1 MDRPDVRLKDM
12 SEQEDIQQETVSDAN
27 KKQTKHSVKHSVF
40 IYVTIMFGAVVLL
53 ILLSHFIQQRNSSRT
68 ISSITEQHGKFSTQ
82 ALDNIEE
89 LQNRN
94 IELMEELSSAQARIE
109 ELENEVENARQQL
122 TDELKNTEEVL
133 TAKYNELSKEKQ
145 ALEYLLD
152 AETALNQGDNTT
164 AREKLRLLESVADCL
179 ADTYRIQYENL
190 KERAG

>member
-1 MDRPDVRLKDM
+1 VDRPDVRLKDM

-27 KKQTKHSVKHSVF
+27 KKQTKHSVF

-53 ILLSHFIQQRNSSRT
+53 ILLSHFIQQRNSSIT